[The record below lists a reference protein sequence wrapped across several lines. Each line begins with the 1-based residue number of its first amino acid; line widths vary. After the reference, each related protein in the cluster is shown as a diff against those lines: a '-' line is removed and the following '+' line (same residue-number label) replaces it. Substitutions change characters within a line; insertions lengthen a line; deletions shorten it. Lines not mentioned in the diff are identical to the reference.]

1 VNFIKPF
8 ECEKEGRVIESVRT
22 GSGDSELREHAATC
36 PACSEA
42 ALAAGVLKE
51 MRAADLAEAR
61 IPDAGLMWWK
71 AQLLA
76 KREAAERATQP
87 INFVE
92 RFACAWVGLC
102 GIGVCVWQWR
112 AIRSWLA
119 SLGGVPTKLGL
130 GSVGNFISHFS
141 QNLAP
146 SWLAKSTYL
155 QGFGL
160 VMVSSIGVLLAL
172 VAFAA
177 YFTRSEE

>member
-8 ECEKEGRVIESVRT
+8 ECEKEARVIESVRT
-22 GSGDSELREHAATC
+22 GSWDSDLREHAATC

-61 IPDAGLMWWK
+61 IPDAALMWWK

-87 INFVE
+87 IHFVE
-92 RFACAWVGLC
+92 RFAYAWVALS
-102 GIGVCVWQWR
+102 GIGICVWQWR
-112 AIRSWLA
+112 AIRSWLVYLDDGTIKLA
-119 SLGGVPTKLGL
+119 LGP
-130 GSVGNFISHFS
+130 VGNFISHFS
-141 QNLAP
+141 EAP

-160 VMVSSIGVLLAL
+160 LMVSSIGVLLAF